1 MAILKALGKRF
12 IVSFRGNRGFSLLE
26 VLVVMT
32 IIGVLATLVAPAVFR
47 RVGESRQV
55 TARNQIVMFASA
67 LESYRLDVG
76 QYPTTEQGL
85 NALMERPTIPPIPS
99 HWNGPYLMQNPPN
112 DPWGHPY
119 LYRFPGEHNRGG
131 YDLYSLGADGQP
143 GGEGESRDVTNW

>member
-1 MAILKALGKRF
+1 MAFLKTLRRKM
-12 IVSFRGNRGFSLLE
+12 IVCLKDNRGFSLLE

-85 NALMERPTIPPIPS
+85 RALLEKPTIPPIPA
-99 HWNGPYLMQNPPN
+99 HWNGPYLMQSPPD
-112 DPWGHPY
+112 DPWGRPY
-119 LYRFPGEHNRGG
+119 VYRSPGEHNRDG
-131 YDLYSLGADGQP
+131 YDLYSLGADGQT
-143 GGEGESRDVTNW
+143 GGDGESRDVTNW